1 MCKTK
6 SVSLNKQVSN
16 NQKKYLNDCTKI
28 LVKEKKNYQ
37 NNSQNVSKSDTKQIK
52 LNLTIRFLLSCIL
65 KNTFEI
71 KNNLHRTH

>member
-28 LVKEKKNYQ
+28 LVKEKKITKTIHKTYQ
-37 NNSQNVSKSDTKQIK
+37 SQIQNK
-52 LNLTIRFLLSCIL
+52 LNLI
-65 KNTFEI
+65 
-71 KNNLHRTH
+71 

>member
-28 LVKEKKNYQ
+28 LVKEKKLP
-37 NNSQNVSKSDTKQIK
+37 KQFLKRIK
-52 LNLTIRFLLSCIL
+52 VRYKTN
-65 KNTFEI
+65 
-71 KNNLHRTH
+71 